1 VKQVLAALALLFFAA
16 TAFAQWKTD
25 GMLEAPPN
33 RSAGLYAGNAKQDI
47 QRALASATKSHK
59 RVLLVFGGDWCYD
72 CHVLEYNFHQ
82 DPALH
87 SLLESNYKLVNVDV
101 GKYDK
106 NLDLAA
112 KYKMN
117 LSKGV
122 PALAVLDPG
131 GKLLYSD
138 PGGFFEHA
146 RGMTKQEVA
155 DFLAQWAPP
164 RKKP

>member
-1 VKQVLAALALLFFAA
+1 MKRLAALAILLWFALPCL
-16 TAFAQWKTD
+16 AQWKTE
-25 GMLEAPPN
+25 GTLEAPPN
-33 RSAGLYAGNAKQDI
+33 RSAKLYEGNAKQDI
-47 QRALASATKSHK
+47 AKALKTAAKQRK

-72 CHVLEYNFHQ
+72 CHVLEYNFHK
-82 DPALH
+82 DPALRG
-87 SLLESNYKLVNVDV
+87 LLEANYKVVNVDV

-106 NLDLAA
+106 NLDVAA

-122 PALAVLDPG
+122 PALAVLESD

-146 RGMTKQEVA
+146 RGMTKKEVA
-155 DFLAQWAPP
+155 DFLEKWAPA
-164 RKKP
+164 RKS